1 MLRNVV
7 ECDECGLVGFE
18 AEIKVCGD
26 WLGTPEAGYV
36 CPDLLCR
43 ECRTGEYNDAEA

>member
-1 MLRNVV
+1 MQIRNVV

-18 AEIKVCGD
+18 DETEVCGEF
-26 WLGTPEAGYV
+26 LGTPEVGYV

-43 ECRTGEYNDAEA
+43 ECRTGEYNDAD